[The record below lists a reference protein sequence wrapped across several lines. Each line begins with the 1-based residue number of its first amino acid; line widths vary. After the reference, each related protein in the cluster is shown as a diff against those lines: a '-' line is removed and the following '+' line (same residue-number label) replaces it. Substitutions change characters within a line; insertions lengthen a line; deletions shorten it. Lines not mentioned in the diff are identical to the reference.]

1 MTRNTK
7 YGLTLKTISFVRAQH
22 NTVRLRQETRFIASL
37 RLAACHQKTVNEY
50 LSRMNPPFI
59 SVNEYLN
66 WMNPPFISVAEYLN
80 WMNPPLNSVAEYLN
94 WMNPPLNSVA
104 EYLNSVDEY

>member
-22 NTVRLRQETRFIASL
+22 NTVRLRQETRL
-37 RLAACHQKTVNEY
+37 VACHQKTVNEY
-50 LSRMNPPFI
+50 LNRMNPPFISVAEYLNRMNPPFI

-66 WMNPPFISVAEYLN
+66 RMNPPFISVHEYLN
-80 WMNPPLNSVAEYLN
+80 
-94 WMNPPLNSVA
+94 
-104 EYLNSVDEY
+104 